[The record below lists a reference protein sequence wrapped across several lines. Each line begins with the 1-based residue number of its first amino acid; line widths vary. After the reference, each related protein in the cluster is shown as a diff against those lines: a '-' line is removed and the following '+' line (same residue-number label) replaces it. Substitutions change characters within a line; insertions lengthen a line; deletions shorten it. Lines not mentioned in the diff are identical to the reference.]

1 MTCPRCHSNTVVKN
15 GIRPLTG
22 RQQYRC
28 QDCQRQFVANPKKP
42 RVSPWQKTMIGRLL
56 LERIPLAGIAR
67 VVEVSER
74 WLQTYVNRIYQ
85 RVPRRVTKH
94 RHGTSLCL
102 ECDELWSFV
111 GNKGNK
117 GNKQWVWL
125 ALDRKTRAIV
135 GVHVGDRSRA
145 GAQALWDS
153 LPEAYRESAICYTD
167 YWEAYAK
174 VFPEDRH
181 VAAGKDSGFTN
192 HIERFNNTLRHRV
205 SRLVRQSL
213 AFSKKLDNHIGAIWL
228 FVHHYNS
235 SRLDFS

>member
-1 MTCPRCHSNTVVKN
+1 MNYCPHCHASSLVKN
-15 GIRPLTG
+15 GRHPKTDC
-22 RQQYRC
+22 QKYRC
-28 QDCQRQFVANPKKP
+28 QTCGRQFVQNPKKQ
-42 RVSPWQKTMIGRLL
+42 RVGLGQKSLIGRLL

-67 VVEVSER
+67 VVGVSER
-74 WLQTYVNRIYQ
+74 WLQNYVNRLYA
-85 RVPRRVTKH
+85 RVPRRVEAKPNRRTA
-94 RHGTSLCL
+94 LCL

-111 GNKGNK
+111 GNK

-125 ALDRKTRAIV
+125 ALDRKTRAII

-153 LPEAYRESAICYTD
+153 LPEAYRESAVCYTD
-167 YWEAYAK
+167 YWEAYRL

-205 SRLVRQSL
+205 SRLVRDSL
-213 AFSKKLDNHIGAIWL
+213 AFSKKLANHIGAIWF
-228 FVHHYNS
+228 FVHHYNL
-235 SRLDFS
+235 SRLDF